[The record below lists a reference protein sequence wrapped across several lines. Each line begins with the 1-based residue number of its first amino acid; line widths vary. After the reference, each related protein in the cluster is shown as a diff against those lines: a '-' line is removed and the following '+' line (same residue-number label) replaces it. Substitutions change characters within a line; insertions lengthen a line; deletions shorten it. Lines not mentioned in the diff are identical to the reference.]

1 MSSKLRLALPM
12 VFIGVLGVACLLLLQ
27 SHASARVTV
36 NYAHLTKYQKRI
48 VSETL
53 SSALGPQSTG
63 LNSHAVIGNGDGGG
77 GPDGAPF
84 TPPKSYGSPVS
95 AGNGA
100 TVNYFPSSGSCSANI
115 GNDTKVNQNCLN
127 LTDPG
132 LQGRGQANNE
142 PSISVDPFNS
152 KRLVASDNNYIR
164 GDGTCG
170 SYFSQNGG
178 RSWSN
183 TTIPNGFTT
192 GTTRDSIG
200 KSAREYWQAGGDT
213 SVAWDTRG
221 NAYESCQLFNRG
233 TVASPNPDQSS
244 TFVLFRATQNGGASW
259 NFPGRYSV
267 PLIFDPQ
274 GTTGA
279 LQDKALMAIDDNVSS
294 PYRDRIYVTWTAF
307 ASDGSAYIYEV
318 HSSDYGESFSSPVL
332 VSASTPTCTNSFG
345 GPTSPSTCNNNQF
358 SDPFIGKDGAL
369 YVAWNNFNNQPTSG
383 TNNNYQVLLA
393 KSTDGGQTFSAPVQV
408 SPYYDLP
415 DCDTY
420 QGAGADPGRAC
431 MPEKGSSTVSVFRA
445 TNYPSGEVDP
455 NNPNV
460 VAVTFGSYINKDSNE
475 SNGCTPT
482 GFAPDGNPTYTGV
495 KAAGACANKILLSVS
510 TNGGKSFSGTGAD
523 PRTEELVTQSPGQK
537 HTDQYW
543 QWAAFTRDGKLAV
556 DYYDRQYGNDETN
569 GSSDFSLSG
578 TDNLTNFGQV
588 RVTSS
593 SMPAPT
599 QFEGP
604 AGGQFYGDYVWLTA
618 SDKAYPIWSD
628 TRASDLFLCPGTG
641 TTGSPPQLCGAT
653 ETNGETA
660 NDEETYMAAVNVP
673 TAGGHGHSSGDHARR
688 SKHHSRR

>member
-12 VFIGVLGVACLLLLQ
+12 ACIGVVGAACFLLLQ
-27 SHASARVTV
+27 SHASARVTM
-36 NYAHLTKYQKRI
+36 NYAHLNKIQKRI
-48 VSETL
+48 ISETL
-53 SSALGPQSTG
+53 ASALGPPSSGAQAHITVPISD
-63 LNSHAVIGNGDGGG
+63 DGS

-84 TPPKSYGSPVS
+84 TPPKSFGSPGGGGS
-95 AGNGA
+95 
-100 TVNYFPSSGSCSANI
+100 TINYFPSSQGNCSANL
-115 GNDTKVNQNCLN
+115 GNNVKVNQNCLN
-127 LTDPG
+127 LTDPD

-142 PSISVDPFNS
+142 PSISVDPFDP
-152 KRLVASDNNYIR
+152 RQLVASDNNYIR

-178 RSWSN
+178 RTWAN
-183 TTIPNGFTT
+183 TTIPNGFTV
-192 GTTRDSIG
+192 GTSF
-200 KSAREYWQAGGDT
+200 AREYWQAGGDT

-233 TVASPNPDQSS
+233 TSATANPDQSS

-259 NFPGRYSV
+259 NFTGRYSV
-267 PLIFDPQ
+267 PFLFDPQ
-274 GTTGA
+274 GTSGA
-279 LQDKALMAIDDNVSS
+279 LQDKALMAIDDNVHS

-307 ASDGSAYIYEV
+307 AADGTAYIYEV
-318 HSSDYGESFSSPVL
+318 HSNDYGETFSSPVL

-345 GPTSPSTCNNNQF
+345 VTTTPSTCNENQF
-358 SDPFIGKDGAL
+358 SDPFIGPDGSL
-369 YVAWNNFNNQPTSG
+369 YVAWNNFNNQPTG
-383 TNNNYQVLLA
+383 GNNNNYQVLLA

-420 QGAGADPGRAC
+420 QGAGADTGRSC
-431 MPEKGSSTVSVFRA
+431 VPEKGSSTVSDFRA
-445 TNYPSGEVDP
+445 TNYPAGAVDP

-460 VAVTFGSYINKDSNE
+460 VAVTFGSYINKNSNE
-475 SNGCTPT
+475 SNGCVPT
-482 GFAPDGNPTYTGV
+482 GFSDTGNPIYTGV
-495 KAAGACANKILLSVS
+495 KTPGACANKILLSVS
-510 TNGGKSFSGTGAD
+510 TNAGGTFTGTGAD
-523 PRTEELVTQSPGQK
+523 PRTETLVTQSPGQR

-556 DYYDRQYGNDETN
+556 DYYDRQYGNDETT

-578 TDNLTNFGQV
+578 SDDLTHFGQI
-588 RVTSS
+588 RLTTS

-628 TRASDLFLCPGTG
+628 TRAKDLFLCPNTG
-641 TTGSPPQLCGAT
+641 VTGVPPKLCGAT
-653 ETNGETA
+653 ETNGQVA

-673 TAGGHGHSSGDHARR
+673 TAQRGHRHW
-688 SKHHSRR
+688 